1 MAEKTNAFDSLQDPE
16 HKKFT
21 RMTTA
26 PVERLVCGLAGPG
39 IVINLISGLYNMA
52 DTYFVSSL
60 GTSAAGA
67 VGIAYPL
74 MLIIQAL
81 GFFFG
86 QGAGNFISRSLG
98 ARRNDEA
105 QKMAVTGFFT
115 ALLITSALAGLGLGA
130 LPSLTRFLGAT
141 ETIVPYAVEYIR
153 FILVAAPALAGSMVL
168 NQVLRFQG
176 SALYSMAG
184 MVTGAVL
191 NIMLDPLLIF
201 KAGLG
206 IRGASLATCFSQ
218 VVSCGILLAGSSLKG
233 NISIR
238 LRDFSPALSRYR
250 EIMRGGIPALLRQG
264 LMSVST
270 IVTNHFA
277 GAYGD
282 AAIAAISI
290 VNRLFMFAS
299 SAMLGFG
306 QGFQPVCGF
315 NYGAKRYDRVKK
327 AFWFCVKLA
336 STGLLVIAA
345 MMILFSPRIIALF
358 RKDDPEVIRIGVRAL
373 RLRCAGLPFNAWI
386 VMCTMLTQTI
396 GRPVEASLLSLA
408 RQGLFLVPALFIFTP
423 LLGLLGIQISPTIAN
438 TATFFFAIPLTA
450 RVLRNMEETLSPGGQ
465 NKNTAALDPDGGN

>member
-1 MAEKTNAFDSLQDPE
+1 MKNETMEPVNWQDEKFI
-16 HKKFT
+16 
-21 RMTTA
+21 RMTSA

-67 VGIAYPL
+67 VGVAYPL
-74 MLIIQAL
+74 MAIIQAL

-86 QGAGNFISRSLG
+86 QGTGNFISRALG
-98 ARRNDEA
+98 ARQNKEA
-105 QKMAVTGFFT
+105 QKMASTGFFSS
-115 ALLITSALAGLGLGA
+115 LLVIAVLAGLGLMA
-130 LPSLTRFLGAT
+130 LPSLARFLGAT

-153 FILVAAPALAGSMVL
+153 FILVAAPALAASMVL

-176 SALYSMAG
+176 SVMYAMTG
-184 MVTGAVL
+184 MVAGAVL
-191 NIMLDPLLIF
+191 NIILDPLLIF
-201 KAGLG
+201 GLGLG

-218 VVSCGILLAGSSLKG
+218 MVSCGILLTGSSLKG

-238 LRDFSPALSRYR
+238 FRDFVPAISRYR
-250 EIMRGGIPALLRQG
+250 EIIRGGIPALLRQG

-270 IVTNHFA
+270 IVTNRFS

-315 NYGAKRYDRVKK
+315 NYGAGQYDRVKR

-336 STGLLVIAA
+336 SAGLLVIAA
-345 MMILFSPRIIALF
+345 VMFLFSPWIITLF
-358 RKDDPEVIRIGVRAL
+358 RKDDPEVIRIGVLAL
-373 RLRCAGLPFNAWI
+373 RLRCTGLPLNAWI
-386 VMCTMLTQTI
+386 VMCTMMTQTI
-396 GRPVEASLLSLA
+396 GKPVEASLLSMA
-408 RQGLFLVPALFIFTP
+408 RQGLFLLPALFIFTP
-423 LLGLLGIQISPTIAN
+423 LFGLLGIQISPAIAN
-438 TATFFFAIPLTA
+438 FAAFFFAIPLTA
-450 RVLRNMEETLSPGGQ
+450 GVLRNMKENPGTPGPGGGPERQ
-465 NKNTAALDPDGGN
+465 NGKK

>member
-1 MAEKTNAFDSLQDPE
+1 VSEKTKAAALLQDRE
-16 HKKFT
+16 HEKFI

-26 PVERLVCGLAGPG
+26 PVERLVYGLAGPS

-86 QGAGNFISRSLG
+86 QGTGNFISRALG
-98 ARRNDEA
+98 AREYKEA
-105 QKMAVTGFFT
+105 QKMAATGFFT
-115 ALLITSALAGLGLGA
+115 TLLITAALAGLGLVM
-130 LPSLTRFLGAT
+130 LPSLVRLLGAT
-141 ETIVPYAVEYIR
+141 ETIVPYAVDYVR
-153 FILVAAPALAGSMVL
+153 FILAAAPALAASMVL
-168 NQVLRFQG
+168 NQILRFQG
-176 SALYSMAG
+176 SAVYSMVG
-184 MVTGAVL
+184 MVAGAIL
-191 NIMLDPLLIF
+191 NIFLDPLFIF
-201 KAGLG
+201 VCGLG
-206 IRGASLATCFSQ
+206 IRGASLATCLSQ
-218 VVSCGILLAGSSLKG
+218 LLSCGILLAGSSLKG

-238 LRDFSPALSRYR
+238 FQKFSPSWSRYR
-250 EIMRGGIPALLRQG
+250 EIVRGGIPALLRQG

-315 NYGAKRYDRVKK
+315 NYGARQYGRVKK

-336 STGLLVIAA
+336 SAGLLAIAVV
-345 MMILFSPRIIALF
+345 MIMFSPEVIALF
-358 RKDDPEVIRIGVRAL
+358 RKDDPEVLRIGVLAL
-373 RLRCAGLPFNAWI
+373 RLRCIGLPFNAWI
-386 VMCTMLTQTI
+386 VMCNMMTQTI
-396 GRPVEASLLSLA
+396 GKPVEASLLSMA
-408 RQGLFLVPALFIFTP
+408 RQGLFLLPALFIFTP

-438 TATFFFAIPLTA
+438 IAAFFFAIPLTTG
-450 RVLRNMEETLSPGGQ
+450 VLRNMKERPET
-465 NKNTAALDPDGGN
+465 A